1 MQQRGLEPD
10 SYTLT
15 ALLTASE
22 RVGNWRQALDVF
34 DDFSARH
41 IPVISCN
48 YNSLIYTLATGGEWQ
63 KVRASKLSPISRFFH
78 DNICD
83 PHFSYSKEM
92 DWNLLDDADLI
103 IRSISGVD
111 SPISCASSTDQD
123 KGSQVNTYRTHVVP
137 HRHSMFCSG

>member
-1 MQQRGLEPD
+1 MHRYDEAIGVYQELQQRGLEPD

-63 KVRASKLSPISRFFH
+63 KVRAANLSPISRNFR
-78 DNICD
+78 NSICEY
-83 PHFSYSKEM
+83 HLMHGKEI
-92 DWNLLDDADLI
+92 D
-103 IRSISGVD
+103 
-111 SPISCASSTDQD
+111 
-123 KGSQVNTYRTHVVP
+123 
-137 HRHSMFCSG
+137 